1 MSIGELYLKTKNS
14 PANVIQTLTNMMETS
29 NDDLRISISICFGKV
44 GVCNSTL
51 FLEEV
56 KRKLYDQTGSFYFVA
71 IKEFL
76 TVIYEGDSTIDK
88 EHINQFFEILSQ
100 NAKNSNDSIRSI
112 CGECLGMIIS
122 KQEECFKEYV
132 NNLNSSDPLIRS
144 TFLTGL
150 KLIPESSKMST
161 ECLEAISECL
171 FKGLVDSDLQ
181 CKRNAF
187 SSLQNFA
194 HNHPQFIRK
203 RFVELFTIFKQEHKV
218 NPQLIDV
225 VDIGGGMKIK
235 TDKALPI
242 RKAIF
247 SSIKILLEKI
257 PEKFNENETINLVL
271 EGLSKRINNKL
282 R

>member
-1 MSIGELYLKTKNS
+1 
-14 PANVIQTLTNMMETS
+14 MMETS

-44 GVCNSTL
+44 GVCDSTM

-56 KRKLYDQTGSFYFVA
+56 KKKLNDQTASFYFIA

-76 TVIYEGDSTIDK
+76 TVIYEGDSTVDK
-88 EHINQFFEILSQ
+88 EHINQFFEILSL
-100 NAKNSNDSIRSI
+100 NAKNPNDNIRSI

-122 KQEECFKEYV
+122 KQEECFKDYV

-150 KLIPESSKMST
+150 KLIHETSKMSI

-171 FKGLVDSDLQ
+171 FKGLLDTDLQ
-181 CKRNAF
+181 CKKNAF
-187 SSLQNFA
+187 NSLQNFA
-194 HNHPQFIRK
+194 HNHPELIRR
-203 RFVELFTIFKQEHKV
+203 RFGELFSIFKQEHKV
-218 NPQLIDV
+218 NPSLIDV

-271 EGLSKRINNKL
+271 EGLSKRIY
-282 R
+282 